1 MRGGFLMGKLE
12 LNKKKKEDALYN
24 TAFELFTTKG
34 TNKTT
39 ISDIVE
45 KAGVAKGTFYLYFKD
60 KYDIRNKLAS
70 NKTKDLFYAAYQA
83 VRQNRIYGFPAQ
95 LHFMIDHI
103 LGSLRNDSQLL
114 IFVSKNLSWNVFQE
128 ALDGQMPDNDLNFY
142 DMYLQLIKEDEQ
154 IYEHP
159 DLMLFSVIELASS
172 TCYNCILYQQP
183 VPLEEYMPYLHRAI
197 DGILSSYKKDSSV
210 YSS

>member
-1 MRGGFLMGKLE
+1 MGKLE

-83 VRQNRIYGFPAQ
+83 VRQNQIYGFPAQ

-103 LGSLRNDSQLL
+103 LGSLRNDSPLL

-210 YSS
+210 CSS

>member
-1 MRGGFLMGKLE
+1 MGKLE
-12 LNKKKKEDALYN
+12 ANKKKKEDALYN

-70 NKTKDLFYAAYQA
+70 HKTKDLFYDAYQS
-83 VRQNRIYGFPAQ
+83 VRQKQISGFPAQ

-103 LGSLRNDSQLL
+103 LDALRKDSQLL
-114 IFVSKNLSWNVFQE
+114 IFVSKNLSWNVFQA
-128 ALDGQMPDNDLNFY
+128 ALDEQMPDREVKFY
-142 DMYLQLIKEDEQ
+142 DKYLQLIEEDHQ
-154 IYEHP
+154 AYEHP

-183 VPLEEYMPYLHRAI
+183 VPLEEYMPYLHRSI
-197 DGILSSYKKDSSV
+197 DGILSSYKKNSSITCHNN
-210 YSS
+210 